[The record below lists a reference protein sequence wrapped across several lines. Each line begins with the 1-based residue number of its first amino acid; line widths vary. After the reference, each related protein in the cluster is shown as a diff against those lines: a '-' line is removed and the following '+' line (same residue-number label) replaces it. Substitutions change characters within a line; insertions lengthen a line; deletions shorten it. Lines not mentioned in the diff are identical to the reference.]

1 MIPTRPDVEY
11 TGNYTQAQAAKA
23 LGIDRHTIARYIKQ
37 GRLKSQIRKVDRRV
51 IIKGRDILHI
61 WCQMI
66 I

>member
-1 MIPTRPDVEY
+1 MIPTRPEVDY
-11 TGNYTQAQAAKA
+11 MGNYTLAQAAKA